1 MGFLSVLSYAHQLVA
16 ARVQPG
22 DIAID
27 ATVGTGA
34 DTLFLAKAAGRRGR
48 IYGFDIQQE
57 ALQLARRRLN
67 EDESPSLAEVSLLL
81 QGHEQMREAVPDK
94 LHGKVAAVMF
104 NLGYL
109 PSEGAD
115 PSVITHTDSTLTALD
130 AALYLLRPRG
140 ILTAVLYPGHAGGGE
155 EAEAVLQ
162 WASALL
168 VSSGQSIIYRQLQRA
183 ASPYIVAVEKK

>member
-22 DIAID
+22 DTAID

-34 DTLFLAKAAGRRGR
+34 DTLFLAKAAGKRGR
-48 IYGFDIQQE
+48 VFGFDIQQE
-57 ALQLARRRLN
+57 ALHCARRRL
-67 EDESPSLAEVSLLL
+67 EEKASPSLAEVSLLL

-115 PSVITHTDSTLTALD
+115 PTVITHTDSTLVALE
-130 AALYLLRPRG
+130 AALQLLRPRG
-140 ILTAVLYPGHAGGGE
+140 ILTAVLYPGHIGGSE

-162 WASALL
+162 WASALP

>member
-1 MGFLSVLSYAHQLVA
+1 MGFLSILSYTHQLVA

-22 DIAID
+22 DTAID

-34 DTLFLAKAAGRRGR
+34 DTLFLAKAAGKRGSV
-48 IYGFDIQQE
+48 YGFDIQQE
-57 ALQLARRRLN
+57 ALQLARRRL
-67 EDESPSLAEVSLLL
+67 DENASSSLAEVSLLL
-81 QGHEQMREAVPDK
+81 LGHEQMREAVPGK

-115 PSVITHTDSTLTALD
+115 PSVITRTDSTLTALG
-130 AALYLLRPRG
+130 AALQLLRPRG
-140 ILTAVLYPGHAGGGE
+140 ILTAVLYPGHAGGSE

-162 WASALL
+162 WASALP
-168 VSSGQSIIYRQLQRA
+168 VSIGQSIIYRQLQRDT
-183 ASPYIVAVEKK
+183 SPYMVAIEKK

>member
-22 DIAID
+22 DTAVD

-34 DTLFLAKAAGRRGR
+34 DTLFLAKAADKRGR
-48 IYGFDIQQE
+48 VYGFDIQQE
-57 ALQLARRRLN
+57 ALQLARRRLEEN
-67 EDESPSLAEVSLLL
+67 TSSSLAEVSLLL
-81 QGHEQMREAVPDK
+81 QGHEQMKEALPAN

-115 PSVITHTDSTLTALD
+115 PSVITHTDSTL
-130 AALYLLRPRG
+130 AALEAALQLLRPRG
-140 ILTAVLYPGHAGGGE
+140 ILTVVLYPGHAGGSE

-162 WASALL
+162 WASALP
-168 VSSGQSIIYRQLQRA
+168 VSIGQSIIYRQLQRDT
-183 ASPYIVAVEKK
+183 SPYLVAVEKK

>member
-22 DIAID
+22 DAAID

-34 DTLFLAKAAGRRGR
+34 DTLFLAKAAGKRGR
-48 IYGFDIQQE
+48 VYGFDIQQE
-57 ALQLARRRLN
+57 ALQLARRRLGEN
-67 EDESPSLAEVSLLL
+67 VSSSIAEVSLLL
-81 QGHEQMREAVPDK
+81 QGHEQMRKAIPNE

-115 PSVITHTDSTLTALD
+115 SSVITHTDTTL
-130 AALYLLRPRG
+130 AALEAALQLLRPRG
-140 ILTAVLYPGHAGGGE
+140 ILTSVLYPGHAGGNE

-162 WASALL
+162 WASALP
-168 VSSGQSIIYRQLQRA
+168 VSIGQSIIYRQLQRDT
-183 ASPYIVAVEKK
+183 SPYLVAIEKK

>member
-22 DIAID
+22 DTAID

-34 DTLFLAKAAGRRGR
+34 DTLFLAKAAGKRGR
-48 IYGFDIQQE
+48 VYGFDIQQA
-57 ALQLARRRLN
+57 ALDYARRRLE
-67 EDESPSLAEVSLLL
+67 EDSSSSLAEVSLLL
-81 QGHEQMREAVPDK
+81 QGHEQMREAVPDL

-115 PSVITHTDSTLTALD
+115 LTVITHTDSTLVALE
-130 AALYLLRPRG
+130 AALHLLRPRG
-140 ILTAVLYPGHAGGGE
+140 ILSAVLYPGHAGGRE

-162 WASALL
+162 WASALP
-168 VSSGQSIIYRQLQRA
+168 VSSGQSIIYRQLQRD
-183 ASPYIVAVEKK
+183 ASPYVVAVEKK

>member
-22 DIAID
+22 DTAID
-27 ATVGTGA
+27 ATVGTGT
-34 DTLFLAKAAGRRGR
+34 DTLFLAKATGKRGR
-48 IYGFDIQQE
+48 VYGFDIQQE
-57 ALQLARRRLN
+57 ALHCARRRLEEN
-67 EDESPSLAEVSLLL
+67 ASPSLAEVSLLL
-81 QGHEQMREAVPDK
+81 QGHEQMREAVPDM

-115 PSVITHTDSTLTALD
+115 PTVITHTDSTLVALD
-130 AALYLLRPRG
+130 AALQLLRPRG
-140 ILTAVLYPGHAGGGE
+140 ILTAVLYPGHAGGSE

-162 WASALL
+162 WASALP

-183 ASPYIVAVEKK
+183 ASPYVVAVEKK